1 MRGSSRRALAS
12 GLALVVVWAALA
24 AWSGR
29 LSPLARLPLLDGL
42 GPAAPYR
49 WVSPPPDLAAD
60 NQPPSSGE
68 FTLELDDKGVR
79 GQVLITSDNQVTVIV
94 ADGAIGPR
102 ADQTGVRLTVEPLD
116 PATLPAPGGGLVTFG
131 NAYGLGAT
139 YQPSGTPVEELNG
152 EIDLILLYPVT
163 PDAHSATHE
172 MLRSASG
179 ASWEPLKSTDSAA
192 QQQVQARIPGLGT
205 FVVAGVPAPSP
216 IAPAEAG
223 GGGGTNTIAIV
234 LLVLAGCVLLVGIGF
249 LLRSRREA

>member
-1 MRGSSRRALAS
+1 VRGSSRRALAS

-49 WVSPPPDLAAD
+49 WVNPPPDLAAD
-60 NQPPSSGE
+60 NQPPSAGE
-68 FTLELDDKGVR
+68 FTLELGPDGVR
-79 GQVLITSDNQVTVIV
+79 GQVLITSDDQVTVIV

-102 ADQTGVRLTVEPLD
+102 AGATGVRLTVAPLD
-116 PATLPAPGGGLVTFG
+116 AGTLPAPGGDLVTFG
-131 NAYGLGAT
+131 NAYELSAT
-139 YQPSGTPVEELNG
+139 YEPSGAPVEELHDQ
-152 EIDLILLYPVT
+152 IDLIVLYPVT
-163 PDAHSATHE
+163 PDVHSATHE

-179 ASWEPLKSTDSAA
+179 ASWKPLKSTDSAA

-216 IAPAEAG
+216 VAPAES
-223 GGGGTNTIAIV
+223 GGGTNTAAIA
-234 LLVLAGCVLLVGIGF
+234 LLVVAGCVLLVGIGF